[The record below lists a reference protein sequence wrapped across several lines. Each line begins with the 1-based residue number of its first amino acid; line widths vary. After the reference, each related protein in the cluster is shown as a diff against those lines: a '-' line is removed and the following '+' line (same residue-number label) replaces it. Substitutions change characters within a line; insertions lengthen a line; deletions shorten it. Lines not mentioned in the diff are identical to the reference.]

1 MNRNDYVHA
10 LVGFFD
16 VEFSRCHTRTG
27 FSTGP
32 LDDYTHWKQTVFY
45 LDNELVVSKGE
56 VITGSIKVNRNSKNP
71 RDLDVLIKTEFK
83 GKDSQ
88 QSQERFYRLR

>member
-1 MNRNDYVHA
+1 MVLLQ
-10 LVGFFD
+10 LVII
-16 VEFSRCHTRTG
+16 
-27 FSTGP
+27 
-32 LDDYTHWKQTVFY
+32 YMIIY
-45 LDNELVVSKGE
+45 NMVSY
-56 VITGSIKVNRNSKNP
+56 IKVNRNSKNP